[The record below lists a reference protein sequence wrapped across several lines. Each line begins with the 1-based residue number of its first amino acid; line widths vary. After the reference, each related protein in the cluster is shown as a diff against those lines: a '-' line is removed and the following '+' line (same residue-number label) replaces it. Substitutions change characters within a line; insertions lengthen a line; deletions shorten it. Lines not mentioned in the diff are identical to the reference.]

1 MLADL
6 ALEFNVQAF
15 VYSSTLQ
22 PTPEPHHTPEYS
34 RLSKQ
39 AIERHCKSLTEKGLN
54 WMSVLPQR
62 PYTQRR
68 SSR

>member
-6 ALEFNVQAF
+6 ALELKVEAF

-22 PTPEPHHTPEYS
+22 PAADASHTPEYS

-39 AIERHCKSLTEKGLN
+39 AIEKHCRSLTEKGLN
-54 WMSVLPQR
+54 WV
-62 PYTQRR
+62 
-68 SSR
+68 